1 MTAMDKRCPIQTV
14 ALDYNVLKS
23 TLRSHVMGITLS
35 RKRGKIQSYQQLR
48 KRKWYSIFMV
58 AMYGHPISLT
68 ELEIK
73 VAEATQLRDTPFKDG
88 IPGPS

>member
-1 MTAMDKRCPIQTV
+1 
-14 ALDYNVLKS
+14 
-23 TLRSHVMGITLS
+23 
-35 RKRGKIQSYQQLR
+35 
-48 KRKWYSIFMV
+48 MV